1 MSRVDIKEKSK
12 KDIKGKIG
20 LLFLCELIICCLI
33 VVCEFSSIIPVIGV
47 VLTTIVGPIIQYGR
61 VPVYLN
67 VARGMKVEVKT
78 IFDGFNNFGN
88 VWCTSFLVGFFTLLW
103 SLLFIIPGIIKAYS
117 YSMSLY
123 IINDNPNM
131 KAIDAIKKSEEMMN
145 GHKMDLFILH
155 LSFLGWMLLGLLTL
169 GILYIWVI
177 PYYYTAIANF
187 YNSIKEKKV

>member
-20 LLFLCELIICCLI
+20 LLFLCELIIYCLI
-33 VVCEFSSIIPVIGV
+33 VVCEISAILPIIGV

-61 VPVYLN
+61 VPIYLN
-67 VARGMKVEVKT
+67 VSRSKKVEVKN

-131 KAIDAIKKSEEMMN
+131 KAIDAIKKSEEIMN

-187 YNSIKEKKV
+187 YNSIKEKNA

>member
-20 LLFLCELIICCLI
+20 LLFLCELIIYCLI
-33 VVCEFSSIIPVIGV
+33 VVCEISAILPIIGV

-61 VPVYLN
+61 VPIYLN
-67 VARGMKVEVKT
+67 VARGKKSEVKN

-88 VWCTSFLVGFFTLLW
+88 VWCTSFLVGFFTILW
-103 SLLFIIPGIIKAYS
+103 TLLFIIPGIIKAYS
-117 YSMSLY
+117 YSMAFY

-187 YNSIKEKKV
+187 YNSIKEKNA